1 MVLSPMAWPRLLP
14 KISNQMG
21 SKIKIKGLVP
31 SPRETKASNE
41 IEKPENGG
49 DVTLSVSKI
58 FCDLFK
64 TKTSFAYLGSKI
76 PGAVN
81 YLSAR
86 WNSSYCC
93 YSTMKKKKCLK

>member
-21 SKIKIKGLVP
+21 SKLKIKGPVP

-49 DVTLSVSKI
+49 DVTLSVSKKKLRLVQNKDQLCLSWI
-58 FCDLFK
+58 
-64 TKTSFAYLGSKI
+64 KI
-76 PGAVN
+76 LEVVN
-81 YLSAR
+81 YL
-86 WNSSYCC
+86 
-93 YSTMKKKKCLK
+93 